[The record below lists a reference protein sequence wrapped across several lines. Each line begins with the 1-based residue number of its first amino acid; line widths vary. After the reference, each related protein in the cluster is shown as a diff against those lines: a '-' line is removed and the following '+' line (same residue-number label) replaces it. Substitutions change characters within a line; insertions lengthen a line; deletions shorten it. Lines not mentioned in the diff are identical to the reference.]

1 MAKSKRKYVSKTL
14 NSNKGKTT
22 SAAKAAKTYKKAT
35 ETRVLARGLA
45 NFVQHGTIRNI
56 IESPRVMIE
65 RMWNEFRRRDANYEV
80 RRPTHTN
87 NDDYY
92 DVKESTRTEDELN
105 QDDGDDDGDG
115 SSFEED
121 SSYFD
126 DIKISVMHKY
136 AKSIVERLAVECNT
150 ADPIKSEEKWLLSYL
165 KMHNFWIRKDTA
177 EYICQ
182 NLGIEFNL
190 VGYYRD
196 ILMWLPDEQY
206 GIDPICPTCKS
217 NKRIGVHGY
226 LDLEKTPCRKVIDI
240 ADWYC
245 IAGRRY
251 KCHECM
257 QEKREPYTFMS
268 YDKDSV
274 KQLPRRLSF
283 SFPAFLTKG
292 CAFDMKIV
300 DLMRPIRDAN
310 VSFTRFRDIIEE
322 MHAVEHCK
330 RAILHE
336 HSRDDRADLSERH
349 LRKFSHF
356 RDKTEYDGYVPGRRV
371 FRSTY
376 LEMHNEIR
384 SHLDAETKKH
394 GIKVGYADATY
405 RAMKRLGCFNGQ
417 KLVDCLVTIKN
428 EYGVARAQFASPSDA
443 KDNYA
448 RPLENMVDT
457 FNQYGFSGPS
467 WIYVDNP
474 LQSGWLIELFPS
486 LGKKQKEYDK
496 LYETEQGKANDYNN
510 DNSECV
516 ESIIQNEDDEFF
528 DADMDNVADDNAD
541 DDGFYDANDGEDDC
555 DFNFD
560 HWFQESCHYSNTIG
574 DINQRAEKV
583 IGHLGL
589 NSDNTDP
596 IVIGLDGE
604 WFVPTNREGKPCG
617 KPWKISLIQIA
628 YLYDHRN
635 ENRIEYKNVRC
646 ELFHLNH
653 SWKVLPEKL
662 NELLMNKRIQFA
674 GCQVSGDISKINKDF
689 RSNIECSERTIR
701 NLAPMAQA
709 RGIQLCGKGLDS
721 LAPVVLQKE
730 CTKELQLSDWKW
742 RQDKILS
749 IELQKYAARDALYSK
764 MCDVELEKYEDL
776 TIPLKPEMIVPDM
789 VVDLAPYYT
798 SNLSVRDQA
807 SVGAIAKIVPNQ
819 ESWVVPSI
827 LHTSSNVARGLE
839 PGRFLIELT
848 DIKAPALKVK
858 DMLVK
863 GTNRFVTLGEIG
875 VGKHVMV
882 PIEMIRKHNPNR
894 NAIALNTKDQS
905 RIAKRKVTKKAG
917 SRHVTKR
924 RRNRKNTTADIF
936 DVDRA
941 MDRNDQVVEEGDP
954 LHTFEESDFDWDSL
968 RLEDIDTIEK
978 CLELAKDHKMAL
990 PGRDSANC
998 QNESYLDVPPDK
1010 IFDRFSSLLGSPFHA
1025 IHRFKLMMKH
1035 SHRKA
1040 FYVALSEAFFQW
1052 SEQDLAVLEAKLAE
1066 KKGMDRKAIYLCRY
1080 FKRKY
1085 FSKRCRRIC
1094 LPPSRLYWRIRNVFE
1109 IFGSKCDVDTGKPL
1123 FSDGDW
1129 VKANTILKEVLHGYY
1144 SDPPGLNLYQFEL
1157 TNKGEIKYDLLLQVP
1172 LLRCKRDTNALEG
1185 SHSHINNAFGPS
1197 ACGPEIADAI
1207 LAEHRHRS
1215 NLRACQKN
1223 LSNFP
1228 KIGHYNTWM
1237 IDAHVKV
1244 YERNHNELLYP
1255 TWICA
1260 SDFAPTEEK
1269 FGFVSLVGKEL
1280 EKEINDTVK
1289 VRDDKMTPTAKYL
1302 SKACGMVVHPRPW
1315 STEYECKCLY
1325 QKLFTEATK
1334 IHKNM
1339 DKVDE
1344 LMTRLI
1350 LKHVDGVKVFPKT
1363 KAYNR
1368 IYRKRR
1374 KHYETLQKASR
1385 LMARDETLLH
1395 SVNILTAH
1403 QKQGYEKPTAEASSD
1418 VDMNTEDVNAE
1429 ESTLDKFVTDNFG
1442 TIQKQDAPKER
1453 QTMKRVNH
1461 LNFVHPAFPQFAGLY
1476 QVNMIQ
1482 AANHISYQAPR
1493 HERNLVLP
1501 VRGPDKICVRQ
1512 ERKCKNCKKGK
1523 SDGCRGGSTRRPR
1536 NQPQRYC
1543 DTHQCYF

>member
-105 QDDGDDDGDG
+105 QDDGEDDGDG

-136 AKSIVERLAVECNT
+136 AKSIVERLA
-150 ADPIKSEEKWLLSYL
+150 KSEEKWLLSYL

-182 NLGIEFNL
+182 NLGIEFNH
-190 VGYYRD
+190 
-196 ILMWLPDEQY
+196 I
-206 GIDPICPTCKS
+206 
-217 NKRIGVHGY
+217 
-226 LDLEKTPCRKVIDI
+226 
-240 ADWYC
+240 
-245 IAGRRY
+245 
-251 KCHECM
+251 
-257 QEKREPYTFMS
+257 
-268 YDKDSV
+268 
-274 KQLPRRLSF
+274 
-283 SFPAFLTKG
+283 
-292 CAFDMKIV
+292 
-300 DLMRPIRDAN
+300 
-310 VSFTRFRDIIEE
+310 
-322 MHAVEHCK
+322 
-330 RAILHE
+330 
-336 HSRDDRADLSERH
+336 
-349 LRKFSHF
+349 
-356 RDKTEYDGYVPGRRV
+356 
-371 FRSTY
+371 
-376 LEMHNEIR
+376 
-384 SHLDAETKKH
+384 
-394 GIKVGYADATY
+394 
-405 RAMKRLGCFNGQ
+405 
-417 KLVDCLVTIKN
+417 
-428 EYGVARAQFASPSDA
+428 
-443 KDNYA
+443 
-448 RPLENMVDT
+448 
-457 FNQYGFSGPS
+457 
-467 WIYVDNP
+467 
-474 LQSGWLIELFPS
+474 
-486 LGKKQKEYDK
+486 
-496 LYETEQGKANDYNN
+496 
-510 DNSECV
+510 
-516 ESIIQNEDDEFF
+516 
-528 DADMDNVADDNAD
+528 
-541 DDGFYDANDGEDDC
+541 
-555 DFNFD
+555 
-560 HWFQESCHYSNTIG
+560 
-574 DINQRAEKV
+574 
-583 IGHLGL
+583 
-589 NSDNTDP
+589 
-596 IVIGLDGE
+596 
-604 WFVPTNREGKPCG
+604 
-617 KPWKISLIQIA
+617 
-628 YLYDHRN
+628 
-635 ENRIEYKNVRC
+635 
-646 ELFHLNH
+646 
-653 SWKVLPEKL
+653 
-662 NELLMNKRIQFA
+662 
-674 GCQVSGDISKINKDF
+674 
-689 RSNIECSERTIR
+689 
-701 NLAPMAQA
+701 
-709 RGIQLCGKGLDS
+709 
-721 LAPVVLQKE
+721 
-730 CTKELQLSDWKW
+730 
-742 RQDKILS
+742 
-749 IELQKYAARDALYSK
+749 
-764 MCDVELEKYEDL
+764 
-776 TIPLKPEMIVPDM
+776 
-789 VVDLAPYYT
+789 
-798 SNLSVRDQA
+798 
-807 SVGAIAKIVPNQ
+807 
-819 ESWVVPSI
+819 
-827 LHTSSNVARGLE
+827 
-839 PGRFLIELT
+839 
-848 DIKAPALKVK
+848 
-858 DMLVK
+858 
-863 GTNRFVTLGEIG
+863 
-875 VGKHVMV
+875 
-882 PIEMIRKHNPNR
+882 
-894 NAIALNTKDQS
+894 
-905 RIAKRKVTKKAG
+905 
-917 SRHVTKR
+917 
-924 RRNRKNTTADIF
+924 
-936 DVDRA
+936 
-941 MDRNDQVVEEGDP
+941 
-954 LHTFEESDFDWDSL
+954 
-968 RLEDIDTIEK
+968 
-978 CLELAKDHKMAL
+978 
-990 PGRDSANC
+990 
-998 QNESYLDVPPDK
+998 
-1010 IFDRFSSLLGSPFHA
+1010 
-1025 IHRFKLMMKH
+1025 
-1035 SHRKA
+1035 
-1040 FYVALSEAFFQW
+1040 
-1052 SEQDLAVLEAKLAE
+1052 
-1066 KKGMDRKAIYLCRY
+1066 CRY

-1207 LAEHRHRS
+1207 LAEHRHHS

-1302 SKACGMVVHPRPW
+1302 SKACGMAVHPRPW

-1418 VDMNTEDVNAE
+1418 VDMNTEDVNA
-1429 ESTLDKFVTDNFG
+1429 
-1442 TIQKQDAPKER
+1442 
-1453 QTMKRVNH
+1453 
-1461 LNFVHPAFPQFAGLY
+1461 
-1476 QVNMIQ
+1476 
-1482 AANHISYQAPR
+1482 
-1493 HERNLVLP
+1493 
-1501 VRGPDKICVRQ
+1501 
-1512 ERKCKNCKKGK
+1512 
-1523 SDGCRGGSTRRPR
+1523 
-1536 NQPQRYC
+1536 
-1543 DTHQCYF
+1543 

>member
-528 DADMDNVADDNAD
+528 DADMD
-541 DDGFYDANDGEDDC
+541 
-555 DFNFD
+555 
-560 HWFQESCHYSNTIG
+560 
-574 DINQRAEKV
+574 KV
-583 IGHLGL
+583 
-589 NSDNTDP
+589 
-596 IVIGLDGE
+596 
-604 WFVPTNREGKPCG
+604 
-617 KPWKISLIQIA
+617 
-628 YLYDHRN
+628 
-635 ENRIEYKNVRC
+635 
-646 ELFHLNH
+646 
-653 SWKVLPEKL
+653 
-662 NELLMNKRIQFA
+662 
-674 GCQVSGDISKINKDF
+674 
-689 RSNIECSERTIR
+689 
-701 NLAPMAQA
+701 
-709 RGIQLCGKGLDS
+709 
-721 LAPVVLQKE
+721 
-730 CTKELQLSDWKW
+730 
-742 RQDKILS
+742 
-749 IELQKYAARDALYSK
+749 
-764 MCDVELEKYEDL
+764 
-776 TIPLKPEMIVPDM
+776 
-789 VVDLAPYYT
+789 
-798 SNLSVRDQA
+798 
-807 SVGAIAKIVPNQ
+807 
-819 ESWVVPSI
+819 
-827 LHTSSNVARGLE
+827 
-839 PGRFLIELT
+839 
-848 DIKAPALKVK
+848 
-858 DMLVK
+858 
-863 GTNRFVTLGEIG
+863 
-875 VGKHVMV
+875 
-882 PIEMIRKHNPNR
+882 
-894 NAIALNTKDQS
+894 
-905 RIAKRKVTKKAG
+905 
-917 SRHVTKR
+917 
-924 RRNRKNTTADIF
+924 
-936 DVDRA
+936 
-941 MDRNDQVVEEGDP
+941 
-954 LHTFEESDFDWDSL
+954 
-968 RLEDIDTIEK
+968 
-978 CLELAKDHKMAL
+978 
-990 PGRDSANC
+990 
-998 QNESYLDVPPDK
+998 
-1010 IFDRFSSLLGSPFHA
+1010 
-1025 IHRFKLMMKH
+1025 
-1035 SHRKA
+1035 
-1040 FYVALSEAFFQW
+1040 
-1052 SEQDLAVLEAKLAE
+1052 
-1066 KKGMDRKAIYLCRY
+1066 
-1080 FKRKY
+1080 
-1085 FSKRCRRIC
+1085 
-1094 LPPSRLYWRIRNVFE
+1094 
-1109 IFGSKCDVDTGKPL
+1109 
-1123 FSDGDW
+1123 
-1129 VKANTILKEVLHGYY
+1129 
-1144 SDPPGLNLYQFEL
+1144 
-1157 TNKGEIKYDLLLQVP
+1157 
-1172 LLRCKRDTNALEG
+1172 
-1185 SHSHINNAFGPS
+1185 
-1197 ACGPEIADAI
+1197 
-1207 LAEHRHRS
+1207 
-1215 NLRACQKN
+1215 
-1223 LSNFP
+1223 
-1228 KIGHYNTWM
+1228 
-1237 IDAHVKV
+1237 
-1244 YERNHNELLYP
+1244 
-1255 TWICA
+1255 
-1260 SDFAPTEEK
+1260 
-1269 FGFVSLVGKEL
+1269 
-1280 EKEINDTVK
+1280 
-1289 VRDDKMTPTAKYL
+1289 
-1302 SKACGMVVHPRPW
+1302 
-1315 STEYECKCLY
+1315 
-1325 QKLFTEATK
+1325 
-1334 IHKNM
+1334 
-1339 DKVDE
+1339 
-1344 LMTRLI
+1344 
-1350 LKHVDGVKVFPKT
+1350 
-1363 KAYNR
+1363 
-1368 IYRKRR
+1368 
-1374 KHYETLQKASR
+1374 
-1385 LMARDETLLH
+1385 
-1395 SVNILTAH
+1395 
-1403 QKQGYEKPTAEASSD
+1403 
-1418 VDMNTEDVNAE
+1418 
-1429 ESTLDKFVTDNFG
+1429 
-1442 TIQKQDAPKER
+1442 
-1453 QTMKRVNH
+1453 
-1461 LNFVHPAFPQFAGLY
+1461 
-1476 QVNMIQ
+1476 
-1482 AANHISYQAPR
+1482 
-1493 HERNLVLP
+1493 
-1501 VRGPDKICVRQ
+1501 
-1512 ERKCKNCKKGK
+1512 
-1523 SDGCRGGSTRRPR
+1523 
-1536 NQPQRYC
+1536 
-1543 DTHQCYF
+1543 